1 MSSLIATINRD
12 SAGWMK
18 GIKASVATEPQRA
31 VWPVQTVPDQADNHF
46 AHMPGFAS
54 DMTVMLLRK
63 RDISTPQPSALSLS
77 CLNTAACAGDTMRR

>member
-31 VWPVQTVPDQADNHF
+31 VWPVQTVPDQADNPF

-54 DMTVMLLRK
+54 DMTVMLCESG
-63 RDISTPQPSALSLS
+63 ISA
-77 CLNTAACAGDTMRR
+77 RRSRRLYRCHA

>member
-31 VWPVQTVPDQADNHF
+31 VWPVQTVPDQADNPF
-46 AHMPGFAS
+46 AHMPDFAS
-54 DMTVMLLRK
+54 DMTVMLCESG
-63 RDISTPQPSALSLS
+63 ISA
-77 CLNTAACAGDTMRR
+77 RRGRRLYRCHA